1 MIKNDEFFMKQAF
14 KEAKKAFEKGEVPIG
29 CVIVDNKTK
38 EILARAHN
46 LKEQKEDVTAHA
58 EILAIKKASKKIG
71 NWRLSDTTLYVTVEP
86 CVMCAGAIIQ
96 SRIRNVYYG
105 AKDYKGGA
113 LGSSINVLEAKNINH
128 HLNVKGGIL
137 EEECSLIISNYF
149 KQKRKK
155 EN

>member
-86 CVMCAGAIIQ
+86 CVMCTGAIIQ
-96 SRIRNVYYG
+96 SRISRVVFG
-105 AKDYKGGA
+105 IHETETGGFGGKIDLTKDFQGNLTLTNEIQKDKIEG
-113 LGSSINVLEAKNINH
+113 LMKE
-128 HLNVKGGIL
+128 
-137 EEECSLIISNYF
+137 F
-149 KQKRKK
+149 FQKRR
-155 EN
+155 